1 MSALDAAVS
10 SEAPS
15 ERPRLKLAPRSAAA
29 TSSGPAKSSIFGG
42 ARTREEI
49 LAAKGVDVK
58 KKEAELDAKARPKRL
73 TKQQAE
79 ELAAAEAEIKFEQDK
94 LKNATTPGEK
104 AVAQSKVKEKTKE
117 VEALAEK
124 FKAQNL
130 AYERKKNAERAA
142 EKEGGTEP
150 KARPQFIRPSER
162 RRMREEAAANGQ
174 PMDNDRD
181 AAFSSF
187 NQRGSGGGSRGGYRQ
202 DDAAYGSFTN
212 NSGGRRRQGSR
223 DGGYDQSGVDFS
235 AFGGGRSRRQA
246 GAGCKLYVGNIS
258 FQMTQADLQA
268 LFAPFGRV
276 QDTYLPVER
285 DSGRPRG
292 FGFVTFSS
300 SNEAQAAIQA
310 LDGTDHDGR
319 QLRVNVSEPRQN

>member
-1 MSALDAAVS
+1 M
-10 SEAPS
+10 
-15 ERPRLKLAPRSAAA
+15 
-29 TSSGPAKSSIFGG
+29 
-42 ARTREEI
+42 
-49 LAAKGVDVK
+49 
-58 KKEAELDAKARPKRL
+58 
-73 TKQQAE
+73 
-79 ELAAAEAEIKFEQDK
+79 
-94 LKNATTPGEK
+94 
-104 AVAQSKVKEKTKE
+104 
-117 VEALAEK
+117 AEK

-187 NQRGSGGGSRGGYRQ
+187 NQRSGGSRGGYRQ

-212 NSGGRRRQGSR
+212 NSGGGRRRNNSR
-223 DGGYDQSGVDFS
+223 DGYDQSGVDFS

-258 FQMTQADLQA
+258 FQMTQADLQS
-268 LFAPFGRV
+268 LFSPFGRV

>member
-29 TSSGPAKSSIFGG
+29 ASGGASAKSSIFGG

-94 LKNATTPGEK
+94 LANATTPGEK

-142 EKEGGTEP
+142 EKEGATEP

-174 PMDNDRD
+174 PVDNDRD

-187 NQRGSGGGSRGGYRQ
+187 NQRGGSSRGGGYRQ

-212 NSGGRRRQGSR
+212 NSGGGRRRQGSR
-223 DGGYDQSGVDFS
+223 DGYDQSGVDFS

-300 SNEAQAAIQA
+300 TNEAQAAIQA

>member
-1 MSALDAAVS
+1 
-10 SEAPS
+10 
-15 ERPRLKLAPRSAAA
+15 
-29 TSSGPAKSSIFGG
+29 
-42 ARTREEI
+42 
-49 LAAKGVDVK
+49 
-58 KKEAELDAKARPKRL
+58 
-73 TKQQAE
+73 
-79 ELAAAEAEIKFEQDK
+79 
-94 LKNATTPGEK
+94 
-104 AVAQSKVKEKTKE
+104 
-117 VEALAEK
+117 
-124 FKAQNL
+124 
-130 AYERKKNAERAA
+130 
-142 EKEGGTEP
+142 
-150 KARPQFIRPSER
+150 
-162 RRMREEAAANGQ
+162 
-174 PMDNDRD
+174 MDNDRD

-268 LFAPFGRV
+268 LFSPFGRV

>member
-1 MSALDAAVS
+1 
-10 SEAPS
+10 
-15 ERPRLKLAPRSAAA
+15 
-29 TSSGPAKSSIFGG
+29 
-42 ARTREEI
+42 
-49 LAAKGVDVK
+49 
-58 KKEAELDAKARPKRL
+58 
-73 TKQQAE
+73 
-79 ELAAAEAEIKFEQDK
+79 
-94 LKNATTPGEK
+94 
-104 AVAQSKVKEKTKE
+104 
-117 VEALAEK
+117 
-124 FKAQNL
+124 
-130 AYERKKNAERAA
+130 
-142 EKEGGTEP
+142 
-150 KARPQFIRPSER
+150 
-162 RRMREEAAANGQ
+162 MREEAAANGQ

-187 NQRGSGGGSRGGYRQ
+187 NQRGSGGSRGYRQ

>member
-15 ERPRLKLAPRSAAA
+15 ERPRLQLAPRSAAA
-29 TSSGPAKSSIFGG
+29 ASSGPAKSSIFGG

-142 EKEGGTEP
+142 EKEGGAEAKP
-150 KARPQFIRPSER
+150 RPQFIRPSER

-187 NQRGSGGGSRGGYRQ
+187 NQRGSGGSRGGYRQ

-212 NSGGRRRQGSR
+212 NSGGGRRRNNSR
-223 DGGYDQSGVDFS
+223 DGYDQSGVDFS

-268 LFAPFGRV
+268 LFSPFGRV

>member
-1 MSALDAAVS
+1 MSALDAAVT
-10 SEAPS
+10 SEPPS

-29 TSSGPAKSSIFGG
+29 ASSGPAKSSIFGG

-94 LKNATTPGEK
+94 LANATTPGEK

-187 NQRGSGGGSRGGYRQ
+187 NQRGSGGSRGGYRQ

-223 DGGYDQSGVDFS
+223 DGGLH
-235 AFGGGRSRRQA
+235 
-246 GAGCKLYVGNIS
+246 CCW
-258 FQMTQADLQA
+258 
-268 LFAPFGRV
+268 
-276 QDTYLPVER
+276 
-285 DSGRPRG
+285 
-292 FGFVTFSS
+292 
-300 SNEAQAAIQA
+300 
-310 LDGTDHDGR
+310 
-319 QLRVNVSEPRQN
+319 

>member
-29 TSSGPAKSSIFGG
+29 ASSGPAKSSIFGG

-58 KKEAELDAKARPKRL
+58 KKEAELDAKARPTRL

-94 LKNATTPGEK
+94 LANATTPGEK

-150 KARPQFIRPSER
+150 KAR
-162 RRMREEAAANGQ
+162 
-174 PMDNDRD
+174 
-181 AAFSSF
+181 
-187 NQRGSGGGSRGGYRQ
+187 
-202 DDAAYGSFTN
+202 
-212 NSGGRRRQGSR
+212 
-223 DGGYDQSGVDFS
+223 V
-235 AFGGGRSRRQA
+235 
-246 GAGCKLYVGNIS
+246 
-258 FQMTQADLQA
+258 
-268 LFAPFGRV
+268 
-276 QDTYLPVER
+276 
-285 DSGRPRG
+285 
-292 FGFVTFSS
+292 
-300 SNEAQAAIQA
+300 
-310 LDGTDHDGR
+310 
-319 QLRVNVSEPRQN
+319 